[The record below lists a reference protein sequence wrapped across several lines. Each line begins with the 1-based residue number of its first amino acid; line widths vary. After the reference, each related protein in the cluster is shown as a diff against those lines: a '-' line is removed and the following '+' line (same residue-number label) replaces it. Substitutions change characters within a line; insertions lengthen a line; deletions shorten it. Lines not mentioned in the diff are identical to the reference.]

1 MERLLQFFVTH
12 LNPLPV
18 VAEVIRIF
26 PDALIWGIGFFSM
39 ITLSYPFFVFFIT
52 LVEALVVYYGLRSFN
67 TWLGVIPERVTKDA
81 SYLKCRTGFSS
92 LTVESLS
99 LFGSE
104 RLLAFPS
111 APIYMVSVAVSYI
124 LSMLMTF
131 KNELELLG
139 TSYASRLYLSAI
151 GLSSMLFL
159 LMAYRSLNSCDTFM
173 VIVAS
178 LITGLAVGAVILQQ
192 NKILGGNASINMLG
206 IPLLYNST
214 ASGSPMYVCNKP
226 APNI

>member
-12 LNPLPV
+12 LNPLQV
-18 VAEVIRIF
+18 ITEVIRIF
-26 PDALIWGIGFFSM
+26 PDALIWGIGFFST
-39 ITLSYPFFVFFIT
+39 ITLSYPFFVLFIS
-52 LVEALVVYYGLRSFN
+52 LIEALIIYYGLRSFN
-67 TWLGVIPERVTKDA
+67 TWLGVLPERVTKDA

-92 LTVESLS
+92 VTVESLS
-99 LFGSE
+99 LFGSD

-111 APIYMVSVAVSYI
+111 APIYIVSVAVSYI
-124 LSMLMTF
+124 LSMLITF

-139 TSYASRLYLSAI
+139 TSYASRLYLSTI
-151 GLSSMLFL
+151 GLSSLLFL
-159 LMAYRSLNSCDTFM
+159 LMAYRSVYSCDTFI

-178 LITGLAVGAVILQQ
+178 LIIGLAVGALILQQ
-192 NKILGGNASINMLG
+192 NRLLGGEKSINMLG

-226 APNI
+226 APNV